1 MALNNFSTDLFTV
14 SVNGLIITD
23 WGDTDPPYTD
33 DPIDPKSVLRR
44 GMGGNAVRLDR
55 INPGRTVTL
64 NLNPGSPD
72 SAFMQSLMTSKSTL
86 ILNKTQ
92 IGTLETALGT
102 EGVIVND
109 GQVGRGG
116 QTITD
121 DQYIIE
127 FNGWVQ
133 SKGGV

>member
-1 MALNNFSTDLFTV
+1 MSNSNYSTDLFTV
-14 SVNGLIITD
+14 SVNGRIITD
-23 WGDTDPPYTD
+23 WGETDPACTD

-44 GMGGNAVRLDR
+44 GQGGRAVRLDR
-55 INPGRTVTL
+55 VNPGRTVTL

-72 SAFMQSLMTSKSTL
+72 SAYMQGLMTSNAN
-86 ILNKTQ
+86 ILFNRTQ

-127 FNGWVQ
+127 FNGWIQ
-133 SKGGV
+133 SKGGD